1 MTNAHDPFPGDD
13 RLPLMDEIDWEC
25 YEEFLEEEESARTAY
40 QESIRTLQAS
50 QQALD
55 ALSVHTRLGA
65 AVVLALTT
73 VINCS
78 SPRNGFASFIKDA
91 RRKRKMMLDGLPR
104 CTKEIECFE
113 SELQFLEKSHHPSE
127 VTALFLRMWKSTYG
141 MTKEAAQ
148 NFRNVAQLQRK
159 IYHKLSKI
167 WCGERGEE

>member
-1 MTNAHDPFPGDD
+1 MTNAPNPFSGDPP
-13 RLPLMDEIDWEC
+13 LPPMDEIDWEC
-25 YEEFLEEEESARTAY
+25 YEEFLEQQESARTAY
-40 QESIRTLQAS
+40 QESIRVLQAS

-55 ALSVHTRLGA
+55 ALSVTRLGA
-65 AVVLALTT
+65 AVVLALTA

-91 RRKRKMMLDGLPR
+91 RRKRKMMLDGLPH
-104 CTKEIECFE
+104 CTKEIEVFE
-113 SELQFLEKSHHPSE
+113 SELQFFEESHHPSE

-167 WCGERGEE
+167 WCGQRGEE